1 MSYDLY
7 FRSCTSGNEPTWEEM
22 RAYFQEREYYQ
33 VSDVQAFY
41 DNENTGVSFSF
52 NEHDVERS
60 SSGPVDIRGDRPY
73 LDLLPVAFNINYFR
87 PHIFGLEAERELTM
101 FVAHFDLL
109 VYDPQIDGMADG
121 IYTPGGFL
129 KGWNSGN
136 DFAHSALF
144 SASPSSEIY
153 ALPTEKIE
161 GYWRWNY
168 AYERLTEEYEDM
180 GLFVPRI
187 WFVTYRGK
195 LRSAVSWA
203 EGIEIALPMVDL
215 ILTYRSP
222 SRLAKFAGAKPEQ
235 LVIKVADILPK
246 LDRFERRSDPY
257 DHLLVEFGG
266 DAGRTS
272 SELAKLFQGRHGNW
286 DELRRVAP
294 ERVLNA
300 EIVDKYLSA
309 GR

>member
-1 MSYDLY
+1 M
-7 FRSCTSGNEPTWEEM
+7 RS
-22 RAYFQEREYYQ
+22 YFQGRDHYH
-33 VSDVQAFY
+33 VSDAQAFY
-41 DNENTGVSFSF
+41 ENEATGVTFSF
-52 NEHDVERS
+52 NEHDVEKNAGS
-60 SSGPVDIRGDRPY
+60 PVDVRGERWY

-87 PHIFGLEAERELTM
+87 PHIFGLEAEPEVTK
-101 FVAHFDLL
+101 FVEYFDLL

-144 SASPSSEIY
+144 SASPSTEIH
-153 ALPTEKIE
+153 ALPTAKLEA
-161 GYWRWNY
+161 YWRWNM
-168 AYERLTEEYEDM
+168 ANDMLQERYEEK
-180 GLFVPRI
+180 GLFIPHI

-195 LRSAVSWA
+195 VCSAVSWA
-203 EGIEIALPMVDL
+203 EGIEIALPMVDV

-222 SRLAKFAGAKPEQ
+222 TRLAKLAGGKPEQ
-235 LVIKVADILPK
+235 LVVKVADILPR
-246 LDRFERRSDPY
+246 LEHFERSADPL
-257 DHLLVEFGG
+257 DHFLVHFGG
-266 DAGRTS
+266 EPGRVA

-286 DELRRVAP
+286 NELRRLSP

-300 EIVDKYLSA
+300 EIVDRYMGAA